1 MKGVSG
7 GHGAGD
13 VDHLGMLA
21 QIRQHLGVFHEHAE
35 TAFVQGLAWALGPF
49 LEPVLGQQ
57 VTAIQLGRRPKVL
70 RVPGL
75 VGSPARGFE
84 RIGVQP
90 RHCAFRQQHHVVA
103 QAQGSGRPGECPAGD
118 VQRLMQVVGGRC
130 PIAVRPQHSHQ
141 GFAVQPM
148 AAGKSQQLH
157 QRLGLTQAPGVGG
170 HRTTSHGDLES
181 TEEPD
186 PHACVVSHYPA
197 LPCDGSLPPQ
207 TLRAPVNAGQGLRR
221 LTAVQRLPVSVDPS
235 E

>member
-1 MKGVSG
+1 MLHYLGV
-7 GHGAGD
+7 
-13 VDHLGMLA
+13 LA
-21 QIRQHLGVFHEHAE
+21 LVRQHVGVLHEQAE
-35 TAFVQGLAWALGPF
+35 MAFAQGLAWPFGPV

-57 VTAIQLGRRPKVL
+57 VAAIQLSRRPIVL
-70 RVPGL
+70 RIPGL

-90 RHCAFRQQHHVVA
+90 RHRAFRQQHHVVA
-103 QAQGSGRPGECPAGD
+103 QAAQGSGRPGECPAGD

-130 PIAVRPQHSHQ
+130 RIAVRPQHSHQ

-170 HRTTSHGDLES
+170 HRTISHGDLES

-207 TLRAPVNAGQGLRR
+207 TLRAPVDAGQGHRVLRR
-221 LTAVQRLPVSVDPS
+221 SLPR
-235 E
+235 